1 MTYLLLKIKE
11 RKKKYKNA
19 AKRWIWSGR
28 VKEAEMPAICWGF
41 DLYWAWP
48 RNFYHDYQ
56 ENYQRIKVKVIL
68 HLNLKSGCIELIIV
82 NLNDSAKN
90 IEEDVA
96 TIKKLTAK
104 NGVGNQESK
113 SVTSVKSANLKNF
126 PAFNY
131 TFYFQ

>member
-1 MTYLLLKIKE
+1 M
-11 RKKKYKNA
+11 
-19 AKRWIWSGR
+19 
-28 VKEAEMPAICWGF
+28 
-41 DLYWAWP
+41 
-48 RNFYHDYQ
+48 
-56 ENYQRIKVKVIL
+56 KVIL
-68 HLNLKSGCIELIIV
+68 HLNLKSDCIELIIV